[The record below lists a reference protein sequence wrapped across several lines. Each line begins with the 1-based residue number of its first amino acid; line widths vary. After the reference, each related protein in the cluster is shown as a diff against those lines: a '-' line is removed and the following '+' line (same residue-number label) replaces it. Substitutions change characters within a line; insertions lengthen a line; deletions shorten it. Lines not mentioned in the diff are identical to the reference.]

1 VIFDFKFYL
10 FLKYN
15 IGSWNTIN
23 KYVES
28 RFASTNSHRDLNS
41 ALMFVIND
49 YLFVEFSDHGAFYAY
64 KISNPSAPSIERT
77 YFFQTSDLKKPSMEL
92 LVYRTGYNINKI
104 NKEGKQY
111 HQDGDLSW
119 EDVATYW
126 LENVLGIYV

>member
-1 VIFDFKFYL
+1 
-10 FLKYN
+10 
-15 IGSWNTIN
+15 
-23 KYVES
+23 
-28 RFASTNSHRDLNS
+28 
-41 ALMFVIND
+41 
-49 YLFVEFSDHGAFYAY
+49 
-64 KISNPSAPSIERT
+64 
-77 YFFQTSDLKKPSMEL
+77 MEL